1 MATKPKTK
9 PRSKKPAPVVEAPAE
24 ASAPLEVPTVEHEP
38 EDDSLTARRR
48 AFAYEYLR
56 DRNGTQAA
64 IRAGYAESGAHV
76 EASRLLR
83 NPKVQAIIEDGERRS
98 AIRAQI
104 DADYVLDGAI
114 EVAERCLQ
122 RRPVMTFDKVEKA
135 YVHATDDEGND
146 IWTFDSTGAMKAFSL
161 IAKRTGG
168 FADKLEVSGKI
179 SLEDIL
185 TKSREVES

>member
-24 ASAPLEVPTVEHEP
+24 ASAPTQVPEP
-38 EDDSLTARRR
+38 SDDRLTARRR

-122 RRPVMTFDKVEKA
+122 RRPVMTFDKVEKT

-146 IWTFDSTGAMKAFSL
+146 IWEFDSNGAMKALTLLS
-161 IAKRTGG
+161 KHTGG
-168 FADKLEVSGKI
+168 FSDKLEVSGKI

-185 TKSREVES
+185 AQSRE